1 MHIIS
6 FVVPIEERACR
17 KTDLGGRDYYLNP
30 HLNPVST
37 PVSCSSNQHD
47 TVVFKMS
54 NNLGCSSNKQRNIS
68 NGHIKIDLMNIKN
81 SSNECKKKFN

>member
-1 MHIIS
+1 M
-6 FVVPIEERACR
+6 FLKNLAP
-17 KTDLGGRDYYLNP
+17 P

-54 NNLGCSSNKQRNIS
+54 NNLGCSSNKRRNIS

-81 SSNECKKKFN
+81 SSNEHKIVKMSIK